1 MRITIQ
7 LCKENRLTFF
17 SFNNGEMDIV
27 KITKMFVTNYGDCT
41 PHVVEASGL
50 TPKQETKLKDLIKDL
65 VDIYEANQPQLKLQ
79 F

>member
-17 SFNNGEMDIV
+17 SFDNGEMDII
-27 KITKMFVTNYGDCT
+27 KITKNFVKYFGDCT
-41 PHVVEASGL
+41 PKIIEVTGL
-50 TPKQETKLKDLIKDL
+50 TPQQETQLKHLIQDLI
-65 VDIYEANQPQLKLQ
+65 DIYQANQPQLKLQ

>member
-17 SFNNGEMDIV
+17 SFENGEMDIL
-27 KITKMFVTNYGDCT
+27 KITKMFVTNYGDCI
-41 PHVVEASGL
+41 PHVVEATGL
-50 TPKQETKLKDLIKDL
+50 TKEQETKLKDLIKDL
-65 VDIYEANQPQLKLQ
+65 VDIYEAKQPQLKLQ

>member
-17 SFNNGEMDIV
+17 SFDCKEMDIL
-27 KITKMFVTNYGDCT
+27 KITKNFVKHFGDCT

-50 TPKQETKLKDLIKDL
+50 TPKQETQLKDLIKDL